1 MRIHEPLD
9 KILNQETKIKIIR
22 FLFNTRA
29 EWSGRQIAKEINIST
44 ATCHKA
50 LQDLHSERI
59 LLLKSTGVTHI
70 YRLNDSNYIVK
81 NILSELFEK
90 EKSIPKIL
98 NTILV
103 KTINRK
109 LKGKIFSVVLFGSVA
124 KRKEKPLSDIDIM
137 IVIKRDSDRAEI
149 ERIMNTVNDKT
160 MKLFNSR
167 IEPYILTAADLK
179 KKSKLAIIKEISR
192 TGKLVLGKPLA
203 ELL

>member
-1 MRIHEPLD
+1 
-9 KILNQETKIKIIR
+9 
-22 FLFNTRA
+22 
-29 EWSGRQIAKEINIST
+29 
-44 ATCHKA
+44 
-50 LQDLHSERI
+50 
-59 LLLKSTGVTHI
+59 
-70 YRLNDSNYIVK
+70 
-81 NILSELFEK
+81 
-90 EKSIPKIL
+90 
-98 NTILV
+98 LV